1 MGSVHPSGTLL
12 DTALLMSL
20 LAGVASG
27 FLIGIERGWRQR
39 GEADGTRVAG
49 VRTFTL
55 IGGLGSLVAL
65 IAREV
70 STAMAAIILGGLV
83 ALLVVGFLREQAKSA
98 KRDATTMV
106 AAMVTLALGLL
117 GGAGHIAFAIAGAAL
132 TTLVLAMRNQA
143 HDLLRSLDQ
152 IEVQAI
158 ARFAVIAVAVLPFL
172 PNAQYGPYDAWNPFK
187 LWLVLVLIIGFSI
200 VAYVAN
206 RMIGQNKGT
215 IATALI
221 GGTYSSTA
229 VTASLA
235 SRLRETDTGPFATG
249 IALAS
254 AVMYVRVLVLTAI
267 LAPVA
272 ALPLLWLLAPAG
284 LAAFAASAI
293 TWRFER
299 TSTGTTPRLMKKP
312 FEVLPALGFL
322 LAMGAASLLV
332 RWAQFRFGEAG
343 GAWSLFIAGSLDVD
357 AAIVTLGGLPRGS
370 VGPAIA
376 ALALGGTVAVNMAF
390 KIAIVLANARLRAGG
405 LAATALLASLVILIA
420 ALVWRLIEITA

>member
-1 MGSVHPSGTLL
+1 
-12 DTALLMSL
+12 MSL

-106 AAMVTLALGLL
+106 AALVTLALGLL

-200 VAYVAN
+200 VAYVAS

-267 LAPVA
+267 LAPAA

-284 LAAFAASAI
+284 IAAFAASAI
-293 TWRFER
+293 TWWFER
-299 TSTGTTPRLMKKP
+299 ASTGTTPRLMKKP

-357 AAIVTLGGLPRGS
+357 AAIVTLGDLPRGS
-370 VGPAIA
+370 LGPAIA

-405 LAATALLASLVILIA
+405 LAASALLASLVILIA
-420 ALVWRLIEITA
+420 ALVWHLIEITA